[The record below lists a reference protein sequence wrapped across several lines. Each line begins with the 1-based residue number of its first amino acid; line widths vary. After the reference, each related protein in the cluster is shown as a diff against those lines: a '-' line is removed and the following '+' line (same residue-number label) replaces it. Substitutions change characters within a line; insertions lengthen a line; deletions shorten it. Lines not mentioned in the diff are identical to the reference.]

1 MRGMFATGLALIS
14 VGFLS
19 VTAQAERPTLHSD
32 VFTVGAPSHCAGVN
46 WCTTVARGAM
56 AQSGFMHDPQVAPF
70 PQNVSLIAGGNNE
83 AVVEV
88 LCVPLSPDQVQV
100 GVFAA
105 SASPDRA
112 DFWRNTISQRMKGA
126 GCL

>member
-1 MRGMFATGLALIS
+1 MHGKLAIGLALLAMS
-14 VGFLS
+14 YLS
-19 VTAQAERPTLHSD
+19 VPAMADHPTLHTD
-32 VFTVGAPSHCAGVN
+32 VFTIGAPAHCGGVN
-46 WCTTVARGAM
+46 WCTTVARGTM
-56 AQSGFMHDPQVAPF
+56 AQSGFMHDPRVAPF
-70 PQNVSLIAGGNNE
+70 PQNVSLIAGGNDE

-88 LCVPLSPDQVQV
+88 FCVPLSSTQVQV

-105 SASPDRA
+105 SNNRDRA